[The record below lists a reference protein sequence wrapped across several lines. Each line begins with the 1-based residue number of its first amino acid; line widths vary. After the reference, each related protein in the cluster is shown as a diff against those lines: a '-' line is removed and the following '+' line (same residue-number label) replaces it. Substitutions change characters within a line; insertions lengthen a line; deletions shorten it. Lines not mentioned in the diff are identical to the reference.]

1 LQQPLR
7 DCSRSRLCI
16 LLSCVLIVAASGCAG
31 RHALVRRET
40 AGLAP
45 SPRIAWFSPSLKSD
59 SGTLARWRVGV
70 GPPILPTSAPVL
82 PTPVDEIT
90 VVSWNTALG
99 EADLTRMAR
108 QLPRG
113 RPVVLLL
120 QEVYRGGPD
129 VPRALPR
136 DASFAGYLP
145 GATAR
150 EGARQ
155 IGAAAA
161 ELGLSVYYVPSMRNG
176 APSVSDED
184 RGNAILSNLP
194 LSDLSAIELPFE
206 HQRRV
211 AISATI
217 TGVTSGGAPW
227 RVRLVNAHLDNM
239 ASARHGW
246 VGGEYG
252 RTRQARGL
260 VGLLRD
266 EVPTVLAGDFN
277 TWFGASEKAYIETA
291 EAFPQTYM
299 PDTRPTF
306 RGLLRLD
313 HVFLRLSPGW
323 TASFRRGND
332 RFGSDHYPLIGTLR
346 FR

>member
-1 LQQPLR
+1 MQQPLR
-7 DCSRSRLCI
+7 DCSRSRLCF
-16 LLSCVLIVAASGCAG
+16 LFSFVLFAAASGCAG
-31 RHALVRRET
+31 RHALVRGET
-40 AGLAP
+40 AGLVP
-45 SPRIAWFSPSLKSD
+45 SPRIAWFTPSVMSD
-59 SGTLARWRVGV
+59 SRRLARWRESV
-70 GPPILPTSAPVL
+70 GPPILPTSAPAL

-99 EADLTRMAR
+99 EADLAGMVRR
-108 QLPRG
+108 LPRG

-129 VPRALPR
+129 VPRTLGR

-150 EGARQ
+150 EGARP
-155 IGAAAA
+155 IGVVAAG
-161 ELGLSVYYVPSMRNG
+161 LGLSVYYVPSMRNG

-217 TGVTSGGAPW
+217 AGVTTTGTPW
-227 RVRLVNAHLDNM
+227 KVRLVNVHLDNM

-266 EVPTVLAGDFN
+266 DMPTVLAGDFN

-291 EAFPQTYM
+291 AAFPQTSM

-313 HVFLRLSPGW
+313 HVFLRLTPGW
-323 TASFRRGND
+323 AAAFRRGDD
-332 RFGSDHYPLIGTLR
+332 RFGSDHYPLVGTLR